1 MREDTERLVKDAKT
15 SAAADKAKG
24 HTKEVIGTI
33 KEKVGRAIGDDELE
47 AKGYAQNAEGKVDRA
62 KGEIKEKVEDVKN
75 KVKAGAEVVKEK
87 IDQLRDSSKVPPR

>member
-1 MREDTERLVKDAKT
+1 MGSMREDTDKAMRDAKN

-24 HTKEVIGTI
+24 HAKEFAGTV

-62 KGEIKEKVEDVKN
+62 KGEIKEKVEDVKS
-75 KVKAGAEVVKEK
+75 KVKAGAEIVKEK
-87 IDQLRDSSKVPPR
+87 VDELRNRH